1 METQTINHTFAPI
14 HFLNDIKMRRFT
26 TLLLSSL
33 LLVTTVFANPIDPEK
48 ASKIAQGFWNYNL
61 RQAKQESLILQSPAK
76 MAKAGS
82 RINIK
87 ESDPQFYIYTPT
99 DSKGFIIV
107 SGDDKLAPIVG
118 YSTETFGE
126 YSEMPAAL
134 VEWLNEYSQYVDDVR
149 AGKVTPAQRSTK
161 AGKSAVAPMLQTTWD
176 QSAPYNNMCP
186 EVNGQKTPT
195 GCTATAMAQIMKFH
209 EWPRKP
215 SANIT
220 WKNNITGEEEHIN
233 TSSHIYSW
241 DKMLPNYR
249 DSYTDE
255 EAKAV
260 ALLMVDVGK
269 AIQSSYS
276 PSGTGSSAVY
286 ASYALVNTFD
296 YSPDATVIN
305 RSEYTEEEYISIIR
319 ENLEA
324 RQPLLYTGHSQSY
337 GSGHAFV
344 CDGIDEN
351 DLLHIDWGWSG
362 AFNGYFDMTYMSPEG
377 TGIGGGDGRY
387 NVSQAVIAYIHPRGK
402 DEPDTA
408 GTPVVYIMDVV
419 DATASENPATLL
431 EQTVKYDNNGVAT
444 TRFAAGLLNWSH
456 SSINMTMYIG
466 VEKDGKINA
475 EKIGNPKVTPFNGDL
490 GYYIYLTASK
500 NQQDEDYL
508 EKGTYK
514 VKVCYSDDNGENIY
528 VARGADNGLILEV
541 GDNSVTLRKELPEV
555 EVTDFKYHTTPQ
567 MKGDRLAFDAEFRT
581 NNGKSATVLIVPVI
595 NKLQSDN
602 TYSST
607 QLTSEA
613 VLIQVYDDRDI
624 LASFSTSYMFPD
636 NGKYFISFK
645 YNIKNQ
651 YTDRSTDVD
660 KATLQDI
667 AGRSNDIYIS
677 PLPDGLVLSTTA
689 LSAKSITWGEKAE
702 ITATVKNISTSDET
716 FTGGL
721 GLFAKENS
729 TGKEYCVAT
738 AHVDGLKQN
747 ETTEISYQTPDYLP
761 IMQPGNYTIT
771 VKQLENGSWKEI
783 RQSAATCI
791 QSITQT
797 SAAIPYVKEIMDI
810 NNGNDVVIQGESFE
824 VNATLGCLN
833 ADFDGYVRVNIPH
846 GFSYHA
852 RSEYVQVAIKKG
864 ETVDV
869 TLQCTTKATTPLNR
883 YRLNIIYYD
892 GNKKKLGDMS
902 NNTLTYSGNGY
913 FWIGDKTA
921 IEMVENTGAAT
932 VTVCGN
938 SITIADAEEA
948 LVTIYSADG
957 REVYKGTDSTVQVA
971 GGLYIVTVQQG
982 GTTNATKVFVK

>member
-1 METQTINHTFAPI
+1 
-14 HFLNDIKMRRFT
+14 MRRFT

-33 LLVTTVFANPIDPEK
+33 LLVTTVLANPIDPDK
-48 ASKIAQGFWNYNL
+48 AGAIAKDFWRTEL
-61 RQAKQESLILQSPAK
+61 RQPDTESLTLKSTTG
-76 MAKAGS
+76 MSKAGS
-82 RINIK
+82 RINIT
-87 ESDPQFYIYTPT
+87 ENNPQYYIYTPT
-99 DSKGFIIV
+99 DNCGFIIV
-107 SGDDKLAPIVG
+107 SGDDELAPIVG
-118 YSTETFGE
+118 YSTDKFNKD
-126 YSEMPAAL
+126 SEMPAAL
-134 VEWLNEYSQYVDDVR
+134 IEWLNEYSRYVDDVR
-149 AGKVTPAQRSTK
+149 AGKAAPAQRSAK
-161 AGKSAVAPMLQTTWD
+161 AGKSSVAPMLQTTWD

-220 WKNNITGEEEHIN
+220 WQNNITGKEEHIN

-296 YSPDATVIN
+296 YSPDAKVVN

-337 GSGHAFV
+337 SSGHAFV

-475 EKIGNPKVTPFNGDL
+475 EKIGDPKVTPFNGDM

-500 NQQDEDYL
+500 NQQDEEYL

-555 EVTDFKYHTTPQ
+555 EVTDIKYHTTPQ

-613 VLIQVYDDRDI
+613 ALIQVYDDRDI

-651 YTDRSTDVD
+651 YIDRSMDVD

-667 AGRSNDIYIS
+667 AGRSNDIDIS

-702 ITATVKNISTSDET
+702 ITATVKNISSSDDS

-721 GLFAKENS
+721 GIVLENKENGNRHVVAKEDFKNI
-729 TGKEYCVAT
+729 GKGESM
-738 AHVDGLKQN
+738 
-747 ETTEISYQTPDYLP
+747 EIKLSNNDYFPVIKPGSYNVIICKLD
-761 IMQPGNYTIT
+761 
-771 VKQLENGSWKEI
+771 KNGWEAIK
-783 RQSAATCI
+783 QSAATCTMNI
-791 QSITQT
+791 SAT
-797 SAAIPYVKEIMDI
+797 SAPIPYVSDIMVI
-810 NNGNDVVIQGESFE
+810 NNGQDVLQGSTFKAK
-824 VNATLGCLN
+824 VTLGCMN
-833 ADFDGYVRVNIPH
+833 GDFDGYIRVNIAH
-846 GFSYHA
+846 GLSYNV
-852 RSEYVQVAIKKG
+852 RSEYVAVSLKEG
-864 ETVDV
+864 ETAEFILD
-869 TLQCTTKATTPLNR
+869 CKTKSTIALNK
-883 YRLNIIYYD
+883 YRLAMTYND
-892 GNKKKLGDMS
+892 ADKKKIGDIS
-902 NNTLTYSGNGY
+902 NNTLTFPGNGY
-913 FWIGDKTA
+913 FWVCDETS
-921 IEMVENTGAAT
+921 IENVESDSAT
-932 VTVCGN
+932 TVCAGGN
-938 SITIADAEEA
+938 CIKVLTEDA
-948 LVTIYSADG
+948 VTTIYSADG
-957 REVYKGTDSTVQVA
+957 REIYKGTDNTISVA
-971 GGLYIVTVQQG
+971 SGLYIVTVQHG
-982 GTTNATKVFVK
+982 DTTTATKVFVK

>member
-1 METQTINHTFAPI
+1 M
-14 HFLNDIKMRRFT
+14 KRFT

-33 LLVTTVFANPIDPEK
+33 LLTVSVFANPIDPEK
-48 ASKIAQGFWNYNL
+48 AGEIAQGFWDKTVKNRNEAVL
-61 RQAKQESLILQSPAK
+61 TPISRSDMS
-76 MAKAGS
+76 KAGS
-82 RINIK
+82 RFVTPKAN
-87 ESDPQFYIYTPT
+87 PGFYIFTPEDET
-99 DSKGFIIV
+99 GFVII
-107 SGDDKLAPIVG
+107 SGDDELPSIVG
-118 YSTETFGE
+118 YSTTAKAD
-126 YSEMPAAL
+126 EMPPAL
-134 VEWLNEYSQYVDDVR
+134 CDLLNAYDMYVDDVR
-149 AGKVTPAQRSTK
+149 AGKAAPAQRSAK

-176 QSAPYNNMCP
+176 QSAPYNDMCP

-220 WKNNITGEEEHIN
+220 WENNITGKKENIN

-241 DKMLPNYR
+241 DKMLPHYR

-296 YSPDATVIN
+296 YSPDAKVVN

-431 EQTVKYDNNGVAT
+431 EQTVKYDKNGVAT
-444 TRFAAGLLNWSH
+444 TRFEAGLLNWSH
-456 SSINMTMYIG
+456 SNINMTMYISA
-466 VEKDGKINA
+466 EKDGKSYVSQ
-475 EKIGNPKVTPFNGDL
+475 IGDPQVTPFNGGL
-490 GYYIYLTASK
+490 GYYIYFSISK

-508 EKGTYK
+508 EKGIYK
-514 VKVCYSDDNGENIY
+514 IKVCYSDDNGENIY

-555 EVTDFKYHTTPQ
+555 EVTDIKYHTTPQ
-567 MKGDRLAFDAEFRT
+567 MKGDKLAFDAEFRT
-581 NNGKSATVLIVPVI
+581 NNGKNATVLIVPVI

-613 VLIQVYDDRDI
+613 ALIQVYDDRDI
-624 LASFSTSYMFPD
+624 LVSFSTSYMFPD

-651 YTDRSTDVD
+651 YTDRTIDVD
-660 KATLQDI
+660 KATLQNI
-667 AGRSNDIYIS
+667 AGRSNDIDIS
-677 PLPDGLVLSTTA
+677 PQPDDLVLSITA
-689 LSAKSITWGEKAE
+689 LSAPAIIYGKKVD
-702 ITATVKNISTSDET
+702 ITATIKNISKTNDT
-716 FTGGL
+716 FTGTL
-721 GLFAKENS
+721 GLFAKDNA
-729 TGKEYCVAT
+729 TGR
-738 AHVDGLKQN
+738 AHLLGTKYVDALEKDAS
-747 ETTEISYQTPDYLP
+747 TEIEYNTPDYLP
-761 IMQPGNYTIT
+761 VMQPGNYTIT
-771 VKQLENGSWKEI
+771 VQQLENGKWKEI
-783 RQSAATCI
+783 RQTAATCI
-791 QSITQT
+791 QNIAAT
-797 SAAIPYVKEIMDI
+797 SAAIPYAIEMMDI
-810 NNGNDVVIQGESFE
+810 NNGNDVVVKGEPFE
-824 VNATLGCLN
+824 VSATLGSLN
-833 ADFDGYVRVNIPH
+833 ADFNGYVRVNIPY
-846 GFSYHA
+846 GLNYFHA
-852 RSEYVQVAIKKG
+852 QSEYIQVSIKKD
-864 ETVDV
+864 EAVNV
-869 TLQCTTKATTPLNR
+869 TLQCKTNDKTPLNKK
-883 YRLNIIYYD
+883 YRLNIMYYD
-892 GNKKKLGDMS
+892 SNKKKLGDMS

-913 FWIGDKTA
+913 FWIGDGTA
-921 IEMVENTGAAT
+921 IENVENIDGAT
-932 VTVCGN
+932 VSAGEGF
-938 SITIADAEEA
+938 ITITDAEDA
-948 LVTIYSADG
+948 WVTVYSTDG
-957 REVYKGTDSTVQVA
+957 REVYSGAENTIPVA
-971 GGLYIVTVQQG
+971 KGLYIVTVQHNG
-982 GTTNATKVFVK
+982 ATSATKIFVK

>member
-1 METQTINHTFAPI
+1 M
-14 HFLNDIKMRRFT
+14 KRFT
-26 TLLLSSL
+26 ALLLLSLSL
-33 LLVTTVFANPIDPEK
+33 TITVFANPIDPEK
-48 ASKIAQGFWNYNL
+48 AGEIAINFWNSKFQHT
-61 RQAKQESLILQSPAK
+61 QAEHLILQSPSK

-87 ESDPQFYIYTPT
+87 ESNPQYYIYTHG
-99 DSKGFIIV
+99 SNQGFIIV
-107 SGDDKLAPIVG
+107 SGDDALAPIVG
-118 YSTETFGE
+118 YSTEYTDE
-126 YSEMPAAL
+126 NSEMPAAL
-134 VEWLNEYSQYVDDVR
+134 VEWLNEYSMYVDDVR
-149 AGKVTPAQRSTK
+149 AGKATPAQRATK
-161 AGKSAVAPMLQTTWD
+161 TGKRAVAPMLQTTWD

-220 WKNNITGEEEHIN
+220 WQNNISGKEEYIN

-269 AIQSSYS
+269 AIQSSYD

-296 YSPDATVIN
+296 YSPDATVVN

-337 GSGHAFV
+337 SSGHAFV

-387 NVSQAVIAYIHPRGK
+387 NVSQAVVAYIHPRGK

-431 EQTVKYDNNGVAT
+431 EQTVKYDKNGVAT
-444 TRFAAGLLNWSH
+444 TRFEAGLLNWSH
-456 SSINMTMYIG
+456 SNINMTMYISA
-466 VEKDGKINA
+466 EKDGKSYVSQ
-475 EKIGNPKVTPFNGDL
+475 IGDPQVTPFNGGL
-490 GYYIYLTASK
+490 GYYIYFSVSK

-508 EKGTYK
+508 EKGIYK
-514 VKVCYSDDNGENIY
+514 IKVCYSDDNGENIY

-567 MKGDRLAFDAEFRT
+567 MNGDRLAFDAEFRT

-651 YTDRSTDVD
+651 YTDRSMDVD

-667 AGRSNDIYIS
+667 AGRSNDIDIS

-702 ITATVKNISTSDET
+702 ITATVKNISSSDDN

-721 GLFAKENS
+721 GIVLENKENGNRHVVAKEDFKNI
-729 TGKEYCVAT
+729 GKGESM
-738 AHVDGLKQN
+738 
-747 ETTEISYQTPDYLP
+747 EIKLSNNDYFPVIKPGSYNVIICKL
-761 IMQPGNYTIT
+761 G
-771 VKQLENGSWKEI
+771 KNGWEAIK
-783 RQSAATCI
+783 QSAATCTMNI
-791 QSITQT
+791 SAT
-797 SAAIPYVKEIMDI
+797 SAPIPYVSDIMVI
-810 NNGNDVVIQGESFE
+810 NDGRDVLQGNTFKAKV
-824 VNATLGCLN
+824 TLGCMN
-833 ADFDGYVRVNIPH
+833 GDFDGYIRVNIAH
-846 GFSYHA
+846 GLSYNV
-852 RSEYVQVAIKKG
+852 RSEFVAVSLKKG
-864 ETVDV
+864 ETTEF
-869 TLQCTTKATTPLNR
+869 TLDCNTKSTIALNK
-883 YRLNIIYYD
+883 YRLAMTYND
-892 GNKKKLGDMS
+892 ANKKKIGDIS
-902 NNTLTYSGNGY
+902 NNTLTFPGNGY
-913 FWIGDKTA
+913 FWVCDETSIESIDRESATTVCAGDKCIKVLTEDA
-921 IEMVENTGAAT
+921 VTT
-932 VTVCGN
+932 V
-938 SITIADAEEA
+938 
-948 LVTIYSADG
+948 YSTDG
-957 REVYKGTDSTVQVA
+957 REVYHGTDNTITIA
-971 GGLYIVTVQQG
+971 KGLYIVTVQHA
-982 GTTNATKVFVK
+982 GTTTASKIFIK

>member
-1 METQTINHTFAPI
+1 M
-14 HFLNDIKMRRFT
+14 KRFT
-26 TLLLSSL
+26 ALLLLSIL
-33 LLVTTVFANPIDPEK
+33 LTSTIFAGPITPEK
-48 ASKIAQGFWNYNL
+48 AGAIAKDFWKKTVKPNSKAALTPISRN
-61 RQAKQESLILQSPAK
+61 EMS
-76 MAKAGS
+76 KAGS
-82 RINIK
+82 RFVTPKTN
-87 ESDPQFYIYTPT
+87 PGFYIFTPENEE
-99 DSKGFIIV
+99 GFVII
-107 SGDDKLAPIVG
+107 SGDDELPSIVG
-118 YSTETFGE
+118 YSSTEKAD
-126 YSEMPAAL
+126 EMPPAL
-134 VEWLNEYSQYVDDVR
+134 RDLLNVYDMYVDDVR
-149 AGKVTPAQRSTK
+149 AGKAAPAQRSAK

-176 QSAPYNNMCP
+176 QSSPYNNMCP

-209 EWPRKP
+209 EWPKKP

-220 WKNNITGEEEHIN
+220 WQNNITGKEEDIN
-233 TSSHIYSW
+233 TSSHTYNW
-241 DKMLPNYR
+241 DKMLPHYR
-249 DSYTDE
+249 DGYTNE

-276 PSGTGSSAVY
+276 PSGTGSNTVY

-296 YSPDATVIN
+296 YSPDVTVVN

-351 DLLHIDWGWSG
+351 DLLHIDWGWNG

-387 NVSQAVIAYIHPRGK
+387 NVSQALIANIHPRGE

-408 GTPVVYIMDVV
+408 GTPAVYTMDVL

-431 EQTVKYDNNGVAT
+431 EQTVKYDKNGVAT

-466 VEKDGKINA
+466 VEKDGKINV
-475 EKIGNPKVTPFNGDL
+475 EKIGDPKVTAFNEDI
-490 GYYIYLTASK
+490 GYYIYLTTSK
-500 NQQDEDYL
+500 NQQDEEYL

-541 GDNSVTLRKELPEV
+541 GDNSVTLRKELPDV
-555 EVTDFKYHTTPQ
+555 EVTDIKYHTTPQ

-624 LASFSTSYMFPD
+624 LASFSTSYTFPD

-651 YTDRSTDVD
+651 YIDRSMDVD
-660 KATLQDI
+660 KSTLLDI
-667 AGRSNDIYIS
+667 AGRSNDIDIN

-689 LSAKSITWGEKAE
+689 LSAKSVTWGEKAE
-702 ITATVKNISTSDET
+702 ITATVKNISNSNDS

-721 GLFAKENS
+721 GIVLENKENGNRHVVAKEDFKNI
-729 TGKEYCVAT
+729 GKGESM
-738 AHVDGLKQN
+738 
-747 ETTEISYQTPDYLP
+747 EIKLSNNDYFPVIKPGSYNVIICKL
-761 IMQPGNYTIT
+761 GKNGWEA
-771 VKQLENGSWKEI
+771 VK
-783 RQSAATCI
+783 QSAATCTMNI
-791 QSITQT
+791 SAT
-797 SAAIPYVKEIMDI
+797 SAPIPYVSDVMVI
-810 NNGNDVVIQGESFE
+810 NDGQDVLQGSTFQAK
-824 VNATLGCLN
+824 VTLGCLN
-833 ADFDGYVRVNIPH
+833 GDFDGYVRVNNPFGVTYYI
-846 GFSYHA
+846 
-852 RSEYVQVAIKKG
+852 RSEYVKVSIKEG
-864 ETVDV
+864 ETTNV
-869 TLQCTTKATTPLNR
+869 TFQCETKKTTPLNK
-883 YRLNIIYYD
+883 YRLCITFHDN
-892 GNKKKLGDMS
+892 NKKRLGDMS
-902 NNTLTYSGNGY
+902 NNTLSYRGNGY
-913 FWIGDKTA
+913 FWIGDNTA
-921 IEMVENTGAAT
+921 IENIKDTGDVLISVGRGCIEVANDTNALIT
-932 VTVCGN
+932 V
-938 SITIADAEEA
+938 
-948 LVTIYSADG
+948 YSADG
-957 REVYKGTDSTVQVA
+957 REIYKGTENTIQLA
-971 GGLYIVTVQQG
+971 KGLYIVATEYN
-982 GTTNATKVFVK
+982 GTATATKVLVK

>member
-1 METQTINHTFAPI
+1 M
-14 HFLNDIKMRRFT
+14 KRFT

-33 LLVTTVFANPIDPEK
+33 LLVATGLANPIDPEK
-48 ASKIAQGFWNYNL
+48 AGEIALDFWNKEL
-61 RQAKQESLILQSPAK
+61 KQPDTESLTLESPAR

-82 RINIK
+82 RINIT
-87 ESDPQFYIYTPT
+87 ENNPQYYIYTPT
-99 DSKGFIIV
+99 DNSGFVIV
-107 SGDDKLAPIVG
+107 SGDDQLAPIVG
-118 YSTETFGE
+118 YSTNTLSKE
-126 YSEMPAAL
+126 SEMPTAF
-134 VEWLNEYSQYVDDVR
+134 VEWLNEYSMYVDDVR
-149 AGKVTPAQRSTK
+149 AGKVAPAQRSAK
-161 AGKSAVAPMLQTTWD
+161 GGKSAVAPMLQTTWD
-176 QSAPYNNMCP
+176 QSAPYNDLCP

-220 WKNNITGEEEHIN
+220 WKNNITGKEEDIN
-233 TSSHIYSW
+233 ISSHIYSW

-276 PSGTGSSAVY
+276 PNGTGSSAIY

-296 YSPDATVIN
+296 YSPDAKVVN
-305 RSEYTEEEYISIIR
+305 RSEYTEEEYIAIIR

-324 RQPLLYTGHSQSY
+324 RQPLLYSGMSQSF

-362 AFNGYFDMTYMSPEG
+362 AYNGYFDMTYMSPEG

-402 DEPDTA
+402 DEPGTA

-419 DATASENPATLL
+419 DATASGTPATLL
-431 EQTVKYDNNGVAT
+431 EQTVKYDNKGVAT

-456 SSINMTMYIG
+456 SNINMTMYIG
-466 VEKDGKINA
+466 VEKDGKTNF
-475 EKIGNPKVTPFNGDL
+475 EKIGDPKVTPFNGDL
-490 GYYIYLTASK
+490 GYYIYFTTSK
-500 NQQDEDYL
+500 NQEDEEYL

-514 VKVCYSDDNGENIY
+514 IKVCYSDDNGENVY

-555 EVTDFKYHTTPQ
+555 EVTDFKYHITPQ

-624 LASFSTSYMFPD
+624 LASFSTSYIFPD

-651 YTDRSTDVD
+651 YTDLSLDVD
-660 KATLQDI
+660 KAALQDI
-667 AGRSNDIYIS
+667 AGRSSDIDIS

-689 LSAKSITWGEKAE
+689 LSAKSIIWGEKAE
-702 ITATVKNISTSDET
+702 ITATVKNISSSDDS

-721 GLFAKENS
+721 GIVLENNENGNRYVVAKEDFKNI
-729 TGKEYCVAT
+729 GKGESMEM
-738 AHVDGLKQN
+738 KMSN
-747 ETTEISYQTPDYLP
+747 NDYFP
-761 IMQPGNYTIT
+761 VIKPGNYNVIIC
-771 VKQLENGSWKEI
+771 KLGKNGLEAIK
-783 RQSAATCI
+783 QSAATYTMNI
-791 QSITQT
+791 SAT
-797 SAAIPYVKEIMDI
+797 SAPIPYVSDVMVI
-810 NNGNDVVIQGESFE
+810 NDGQDVLQGSTFKAK
-824 VNATLGCLN
+824 VTLGCLN
-833 ADFDGYVRVNIPH
+833 GDFDGYVRVNMTY
-846 GFSYHA
+846 GLSYHV
-852 RSEYVQVAIKKG
+852 RSEYVAISLKKG
-864 ETVDV
+864 ETKEF
-869 TLQCTTKATTPLNR
+869 TLDCNTRSTIALNK
-883 YRLNIIYYD
+883 YRLAITYYD
-892 GNKKKLGDMS
+892 ANKKKIGDIS
-902 NNTLTYSGNGY
+902 NNTLTFPGNGY
-913 FWIGDKTA
+913 FWVCDATSIGGIDRDP
-921 IEMVENTGAAT
+921 AT
-932 VTVCGN
+932 TVCVGN
-938 SITIADAEEA
+938 KCIKVLTEGA
-948 LVTIYSADG
+948 VTTIYSTDG
-957 REVYKGTDSTVQVA
+957 REVYKGTDNAISVA
-971 GGLYIVTVQQG
+971 SGLYIVTVLHN
-982 GTTNATKVFVK
+982 GTTTATKVLVK

>member
-1 METQTINHTFAPI
+1 
-14 HFLNDIKMRRFT
+14 MRRFT
-26 TLLLSSL
+26 TLLLLSTL
-33 LLVTTVFANPIDPEK
+33 LTSTIFAGPITPEK
-48 ASKIAQGFWNYNL
+48 AGAIAKDFWSTEL
-61 RQAKQESLILQSPAK
+61 RQPNTEILTLKSTTG
-76 MAKAGS
+76 MSKAGS
-82 RINIK
+82 RINIT
-87 ESDPQFYIYTPT
+87 ENNPQYYIYAPT
-99 DSKGFIIV
+99 DNCGFVIV
-107 SGDDKLAPIVG
+107 SGDDELAPIVG
-118 YSTETFGE
+118 YSTDKFNKD
-126 YSEMPAAL
+126 SEMPAAL
-134 VEWLNEYSQYVDDVR
+134 VEWLNEYSRYVDDVR
-149 AGKVTPAQRSTK
+149 AGKAAPAQRSAK
-161 AGKSAVAPMLQTTWD
+161 AGKSAIAPMLQTTWD
-176 QSAPYNNMCP
+176 QSSPYNNMCP

-215 SANIT
+215 SVNIT
-220 WKNNITGEEEHIN
+220 WQNNITGKEEHIN

-241 DKMLPNYR
+241 DKMLPHYR

-269 AIQSSYS
+269 AIQSNYS

-296 YSPDATVIN
+296 YSPDAKVVN

-337 GSGHAFV
+337 SSGHAFV

-431 EQTVKYDNNGVAT
+431 EQTVKYDNKGVAT

-456 SSINMTMYIG
+456 SNINMTMYIG
-466 VEKDGKINA
+466 VEKDGKTNF
-475 EKIGNPKVTPFNGDL
+475 EKIGDPQVTPFNGDL
-490 GYYIYLTASK
+490 GYYIYFSVSK
-500 NQQDEDYL
+500 NQQDEEYL

-541 GDNSVTLRKELPEV
+541 GDNTVTLRKELPEV
-555 EVTDFKYHTTPQ
+555 EVTDIKYHTTPQ

-613 VLIQVYDDRDI
+613 ALIQVYDDRDI

-651 YTDRSTDVD
+651 YIDRSMDVD

-667 AGRSNDIYIS
+667 AGRSNDIDIS

-702 ITATVKNISTSDET
+702 ITATVKNISSSDDS

-721 GLFAKENS
+721 GIVLENKENGKRHVVAKEDFKNIGRGES
-729 TGKEYCVAT
+729 MEIKLSNNDYFPVIKPGSYNVIICKLGK
-738 AHVDGLKQN
+738 
-747 ETTEISYQTPDYLP
+747 
-761 IMQPGNYTIT
+761 
-771 VKQLENGSWKEI
+771 NGWEAIK
-783 RQSAATCI
+783 QSAATCTM
-791 QSITQT
+791 SISAT
-797 SAAIPYVKEIMDI
+797 SAPILYASDVMVI
-810 NNGNDVVIQGESFE
+810 NDGRDVLQGNTFKAKV
-824 VNATLGCLN
+824 TLGCMN
-833 ADFDGYVRVNIPH
+833 GDFDGYIRVNIAH
-846 GFSYHA
+846 GLSYNV
-852 RSEYVQVAIKKG
+852 RSEFVAVSLKEG
-864 ETVDV
+864 ETAEFILD
-869 TLQCTTKATTPLNR
+869 CKTKSTIALNK
-883 YRLNIIYYD
+883 YRLAMTYND
-892 GNKKKLGDMS
+892 ADKKKIGDIS
-902 NNTLTYSGNGY
+902 NNTLTFHGNGY
-913 FWIGDKTA
+913 FWVCDETS
-921 IEMVENTGAAT
+921 IENVESDSAT
-932 VTVCGN
+932 TVCAGGN
-938 SITIADAEEA
+938 CIKVLTEDA
-948 LVTIYSADG
+948 VITIYSADG
-957 REVYKGTDSTVQVA
+957 REVYKGTDNTISVA
-971 GGLYIVTVQQG
+971 SGLYIVTVQQG
-982 GTTNATKVFVK
+982 GTTTATKVFVK

>member
-1 METQTINHTFAPI
+1 
-14 HFLNDIKMRRFT
+14 MRRFT
-26 TLLLSSL
+26 TLLSSL
-33 LLVTTVFANPIDPEK
+33 LFATVVFANPIDPDK
-48 ASKIAQGFWNYNL
+48 AGEIAKDFWRTKL
-61 RQAKQESLILQSPAK
+61 RQPDTESLTLKATTGMS
-76 MAKAGS
+76 KAGS
-82 RINIK
+82 RINIT
-87 ESDPQFYIYTPT
+87 ENNPQYYIYTPT
-99 DSKGFIIV
+99 DNSGFVIV
-107 SGDDKLAPIVG
+107 SGDDELAPIVG
-118 YSTETFGE
+118 YSTDKFNKD
-126 YSEMPAAL
+126 SEMPAAL
-134 VEWLNEYSQYVDDVR
+134 VEWLNEYSRYVDDVR
-149 AGKVTPAQRSTK
+149 AGKAAPAQRSAK

-186 EVNGQKTPT
+186 EVYSQKTPT

-220 WKNNITGEEEHIN
+220 WHNNITNEEEYIN
-233 TSSHIYSW
+233 TSSHIYNW
-241 DKMLPNYR
+241 DKMLPHYR
-249 DSYTDE
+249 NSYTDE

-276 PSGTGSSAVY
+276 PSGTGSSDVY

-296 YSPDATVIN
+296 YSPDAKVVN

-387 NVSQAVIAYIHPRGK
+387 NVSQAVVANIRPRGE

-408 GTPVVYIMDVV
+408 GTPVVYTMDVV
-419 DATASENPATLL
+419 DATASEKPATLL
-431 EQTVKYDNNGVAT
+431 EQTVKYDNKGVAT

-475 EKIGNPKVTPFNGDL
+475 EKIGDPQVTPFNGGM
-490 GYYIYLTASK
+490 GYYIYLSTSK

-514 VKVCYSDDNGENIY
+514 IKVCYSDDNGENIY

-624 LASFSTSYMFPD
+624 LASFSTSYTFPD
-636 NGKYFISFK
+636 NGTYFISFK

-651 YTDRSTDVD
+651 YTDRSMDVD

-667 AGRSNDIYIS
+667 AGRSNDIDIS

-689 LSAKSITWGEKAE
+689 LSASAITYGEKAN
-702 ITATVKNISTSDET
+702 ITATVKNISTSDDT
-716 FTGGL
+716 FTGRL
-721 GLFAKENS
+721 ALFAKDNA
-729 TGKEYCVAT
+729 TGKSYLLTSV
-738 AHVDGLKQN
+738 HVDNMEKGA
-747 ETTEISYQTPDYLP
+747 TTNISYQTPDYLP
-761 IMQPGNYTIT
+761 VMQPGEHTISIR
-771 VKQLENGSWKEI
+771 QADNGRWKEI

-791 QSITQT
+791 FDIAPTT
-797 SAAIPYVKEIMDI
+797 ATIPYINGVMDI
-810 NNGNDVVIQGESFE
+810 NNGNDVIVQGNEFV

-833 ADFDGYVRVNIPH
+833 ADFDGYVRVYVVPF
-846 GFSYHA
+846 GLQYHV
-852 RSEYVQVAIKKG
+852 RSEHIPVSIKKDG
-864 ETVDV
+864 TANV
-869 TLQCTTKATTPLNR
+869 TIPCETKANKKFDR
-883 YRLNIIYYD
+883 YRLSIIYYD
-892 GNKKKLGDMS
+892 SNKDKLGDMS

-913 FWIGDKTA
+913 FWIGDGTT
-921 IEMVENTGAAT
+921 IEKIENTGAAT

-938 SITIADAEEA
+938 CITIADAEEA
-948 LVTIYSADG
+948 LVTVYSADG
-957 REVYKGTDSTVQVA
+957 REVYKGTDSSVLVA